1 MFYETQVNDHGLEH
15 DPFKALVAPRPI
27 GWVST
32 ASDKGKIN
40 LAPYSLFNA
49 VSDSPPMV
57 MISSNQRKD
66 TLVNIEDTKEF
77 VCSLATY
84 RLRDEMNMSSANV
97 SNGVCEF
104 DLSDLRS
111 AQSRLVAPPRVADSP
126 AALECKLWKVIPIPK
141 GPDDE
146 SVSHYSMILGFVVGV
161 FIDDGYLSGGLFDTA
176 KAGLIA
182 RMGYM
187 DYCQVTPETTFSL
200 NRPTVSED
208 GRDASLKAGPW
219 DGQYR

>member
-1 MFYETQVNDHGLEH
+1 
-15 DPFKALVAPRPI
+15 
-27 GWVST
+27 
-32 ASDKGKIN
+32 
-40 LAPYSLFNA
+40 
-49 VSDSPPMV
+49 
-57 MISSNQRKD
+57 
-66 TLVNIEDTKEF
+66 
-77 VCSLATY
+77 
-84 RLRDEMNMSSANV
+84 
-97 SNGVCEF
+97 
-104 DLSDLRS
+104 
-111 AQSRLVAPPRVADSP
+111 VAPPRVADSP

-146 SVSHYSMILGFVVGV
+146 SISNYSMILGFVVGV